1 MAVEKMSLA
10 KALNESLRKALDTDP
25 KVLIMGEDVGKLGG
39 VFRIT
44 DGLQKDFGEGR
55 VIDTPLAES
64 GIVGTAIG
72 LALRGYRPI
81 VEIQFDGFVFPAYD
95 QIVTQLAK
103 MHARALGKVKMP
115 VVIRIP
121 YGGGIGAVEH
131 HSESPE
137 ALFAHVAGLKV
148 VSPSNASDAY
158 WMMQQAVQSDD
169 PIIFFEPKR
178 RYWDK
183 GELDT
188 ESIPGPLHKAA
199 VAREGSDLTLVAYG
213 PMVKVCL
220 EAAAAAQEEGKSVE
234 VLDLRSMSPID
245 FDAVQASVEKTG
257 LLVVVHEAPVFYGS
271 GAEIAARITERCFY
285 HLEAPVLRVG
295 GYHAPTR
302 RPGWRTSTC
311 RVSTGCSM
319 PSTARWRTEERV
331 VTTMTE
337 TSARFRE
344 FKMPDVGEG
353 LTEAEILKWFVQPG
367 DTVTDGQVVCEVE
380 TAKAAVEL
388 PIPFDGVVHELR
400 FPEGTTVDV
409 GEVIIAVDVAP
420 GSGDAPAEPEPVQ
433 EAVAEPAAEEA
444 PKGRQPVLVG
454 YGVAESSTKRRA
466 RKGAEIPGPAAAAA
480 QAEINGHRAKV
491 AESRPLAKPPV
502 RKLAKDL
509 GIDLATVTPTGEG
522 GVITREDVH
531 AAAAPAPAE
540 APVRAEEAVAAPAP
554 VEAVAPVGRETRIP
568 VKGVRKAIAQAMV
581 GSAFTAPHV
590 TEFVTVDVTRT
601 MKLVAELKE
610 DKDMA
615 GVRVNPLLV
624 IAKALLVAIKRNPA
638 VNAAW
643 DEANQ
648 EIVQK
653 HYVNLGIAAATPRGL
668 IVPNIKD
675 AHDKTLPELGAALA
689 DLVSTAREGKTSP
702 AAMAGGTVTITNV
715 GVFGVDT
722 GTPILNPGESAILAV
737 GAIKLQPWVH
747 KGKVKPRQVTTL
759 ALSFDH
765 RLVDGELG
773 SKVLADVAAILEQ
786 PKRLITW
793 G

>member
-1 MAVEKMSLA
+1 M
-10 KALNESLRKALDTDP
+10 
-25 KVLIMGEDVGKLGG
+25 
-39 VFRIT
+39 
-44 DGLQKDFGEGR
+44 
-55 VIDTPLAES
+55 
-64 GIVGTAIG
+64 
-72 LALRGYRPI
+72 
-81 VEIQFDGFVFPAYD
+81 
-95 QIVTQLAK
+95 
-103 MHARALGKVKMP
+103 
-115 VVIRIP
+115 
-121 YGGGIGAVEH
+121 
-131 HSESPE
+131 
-137 ALFAHVAGLKV
+137 
-148 VSPSNASDAY
+148 
-158 WMMQQAVQSDD
+158 
-169 PIIFFEPKR
+169 
-178 RYWDK
+178 
-183 GELDT
+183 
-188 ESIPGPLHKAA
+188 
-199 VAREGSDLTLVAYG
+199 
-213 PMVKVCL
+213 
-220 EAAAAAQEEGKSVE
+220 
-234 VLDLRSMSPID
+234 
-245 FDAVQASVEKTG
+245 
-257 LLVVVHEAPVFYGS
+257 
-271 GAEIAARITERCFY
+271 
-285 HLEAPVLRVG
+285 
-295 GYHAPTR
+295 
-302 RPGWRTSTC
+302 
-311 RVSTGCSM
+311 
-319 PSTARWRTEERV
+319 
-331 VTTMTE
+331 TTMTE

-409 GEVIIAVDVAP
+409 GQVIIAIDVAP
-420 GSGDAPAEPEPVQ
+420 GSGDAPAPAAAAPAQEPVSEPEA
-433 EAVAEPAAEEA
+433 EAE
-444 PKGRQPVLVG
+444 PKGRTPVLVG
-454 YGVAESSTKRRA
+454 YGVAESSTKRRP
-466 RKGAEIPGPAAAAA
+466 RKGASAAPEAAAVAAAVQAELNGHGAPAPAAAPAPA
-480 QAEINGHRAKV
+480 VPAGGG
-491 AESRPLAKPPV
+491 RPLAKPPV

-509 GIDLATVTPTGEG
+509 GIDLATVVPTGKDG
-522 GVITREDVH
+522 IITREDVH
-531 AAAAPAPAE
+531 AAAAPPAVEAPAAVASPAVPE
-540 APVRAEEAVAAPAP
+540 APAAAAPA
-554 VEAVAPVGRETRIP
+554 VVSDSARETRIP

-615 GVRVNPLLV
+615 GVRVNPLLI
-624 IAKALLVAIKRNPA
+624 IAKALLVAIKRNPE

-675 AHDKTLPELGAALA
+675 AHDKTLPQLAEALGEL
-689 DLVSTAREGKTSP
+689 VTTARDGKTSP

-793 G
+793 A

>member
-1 MAVEKMSLA
+1 M
-10 KALNESLRKALDTDP
+10 
-25 KVLIMGEDVGKLGG
+25 
-39 VFRIT
+39 
-44 DGLQKDFGEGR
+44 
-55 VIDTPLAES
+55 
-64 GIVGTAIG
+64 
-72 LALRGYRPI
+72 
-81 VEIQFDGFVFPAYD
+81 
-95 QIVTQLAK
+95 
-103 MHARALGKVKMP
+103 
-115 VVIRIP
+115 
-121 YGGGIGAVEH
+121 
-131 HSESPE
+131 
-137 ALFAHVAGLKV
+137 
-148 VSPSNASDAY
+148 
-158 WMMQQAVQSDD
+158 
-169 PIIFFEPKR
+169 
-178 RYWDK
+178 
-183 GELDT
+183 
-188 ESIPGPLHKAA
+188 
-199 VAREGSDLTLVAYG
+199 
-213 PMVKVCL
+213 
-220 EAAAAAQEEGKSVE
+220 
-234 VLDLRSMSPID
+234 
-245 FDAVQASVEKTG
+245 
-257 LLVVVHEAPVFYGS
+257 
-271 GAEIAARITERCFY
+271 
-285 HLEAPVLRVG
+285 
-295 GYHAPTR
+295 
-302 RPGWRTSTC
+302 
-311 RVSTGCSM
+311 
-319 PSTARWRTEERV
+319 
-331 VTTMTE
+331 TTMTD
-337 TSARFRE
+337 TSNAARFRE

-400 FPEGTTVDV
+400 FGEGTTVDV
-409 GEVIIAVDVAP
+409 GQVIIAVDVAP
-420 GSGDAPAEPEPVQ
+420 GGGDVAAASAPASAPAPAAEPE
-433 EAVAEPAAEEA
+433 AEA
-444 PKGRQPVLVG
+444 PKGRTPVLVG

-466 RKGAEIPGPAAAAA
+466 RKGTEAAPAAASVAI
-480 QAEINGHRAKV
+480 QGEMNGHGTSAV
-491 AESRPLAKPPV
+491 PAAPAVTAVSAVSAVSGTRPLAKPPV

-509 GIDLATVTPTGEG
+509 GIDLATVSPTGAG

-531 AAAAPAPAE
+531 AAATPAPVPAP
-540 APVRAEEAVAAPAP
+540 APVRAEVPAPTPAPAQAP
-554 VEAVAPVGRETRIP
+554 AVVASAGARETRIP

-610 DKDMA
+610 DKEMA
-615 GVRVNPLLV
+615 GVRVNPLLI
-624 IAKALLVAIKRNPA
+624 IAKALLVAIKRHPE

-675 AHDKTLPELGAALA
+675 AHEQTLPQLAASLGE
-689 DLVSTAREGKTSP
+689 LVSTAREGKTSP

-793 G
+793 A

>member
-1 MAVEKMSLA
+1 M
-10 KALNESLRKALDTDP
+10 
-25 KVLIMGEDVGKLGG
+25 
-39 VFRIT
+39 
-44 DGLQKDFGEGR
+44 
-55 VIDTPLAES
+55 
-64 GIVGTAIG
+64 
-72 LALRGYRPI
+72 
-81 VEIQFDGFVFPAYD
+81 
-95 QIVTQLAK
+95 
-103 MHARALGKVKMP
+103 
-115 VVIRIP
+115 
-121 YGGGIGAVEH
+121 
-131 HSESPE
+131 
-137 ALFAHVAGLKV
+137 
-148 VSPSNASDAY
+148 
-158 WMMQQAVQSDD
+158 
-169 PIIFFEPKR
+169 
-178 RYWDK
+178 
-183 GELDT
+183 
-188 ESIPGPLHKAA
+188 
-199 VAREGSDLTLVAYG
+199 
-213 PMVKVCL
+213 
-220 EAAAAAQEEGKSVE
+220 
-234 VLDLRSMSPID
+234 
-245 FDAVQASVEKTG
+245 
-257 LLVVVHEAPVFYGS
+257 
-271 GAEIAARITERCFY
+271 
-285 HLEAPVLRVG
+285 
-295 GYHAPTR
+295 
-302 RPGWRTSTC
+302 
-311 RVSTGCSM
+311 
-319 PSTARWRTEERV
+319 
-331 VTTMTE
+331 TTMTE

-409 GEVIIAVDVAP
+409 GEVIISVDVAP
-420 GSGDAPAEPEPVQ
+420 GSGDAPAVPEAASAVAQEPV
-433 EAVAEPAAEEA
+433 AKAEPEA

-454 YGVAESSTKRRA
+454 YGVAEASTKRRA
-466 RKGAEIPGPAAAAA
+466 RKGVEVPGPAAAAI
-480 QAEINGHRAKV
+480 QAEINGHGAV
-491 AESRPLAKPPV
+491 VPETRPLAKPPV

-531 AAAAPAPAE
+531 AAVAPAAAE
-540 APVRAEEAVAAPAP
+540 VPAAPAP
-554 VEAVAPVGRETRIP
+554 VVAPAAPAAPAVEAVPGARETRIP

-610 DKDMA
+610 DKDLA
-615 GVRVNPLLV
+615 GVRVNPLLI
-624 IAKALLVAIKRNPA
+624 IAKALLVAIKRNPD

-648 EIVQK
+648 EIVRK

-675 AHDKTLPELGAALA
+675 AHDKTLPQLAAALGE
-689 DLVSTAREGKTSP
+689 LVSTAREGRTSP

-737 GAIKLQPWVH
+737 GSIKPQPWVH

-793 G
+793 A